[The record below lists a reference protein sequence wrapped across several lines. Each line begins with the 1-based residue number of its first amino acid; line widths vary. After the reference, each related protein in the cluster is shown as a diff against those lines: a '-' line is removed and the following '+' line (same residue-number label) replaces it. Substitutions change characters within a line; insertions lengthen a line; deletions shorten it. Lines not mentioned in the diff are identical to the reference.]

1 MTDSVGESHP
11 NEERLFLAL
20 PWIYIHKHHA
30 SNRTLLKILL
40 FLFCRMSTQRCLSEL
55 TGRRTERFMSMKSW
69 IFSGPSPVIWI
80 RLLLGGN
87 HIKCFVLEWWGE
99 TASWWVQI
107 QGRQGVVSSRIYG
120 IYISLLPQSFFLWIL
135 HPRRWWMLC
144 GRRAGPDSG
153 RSRVSP

>member
-11 NEERLFLAL
+11 NEERLFLAS
-20 PWIYIHKHHA
+20 PWIYIHKHHT

-40 FLFCRMSTQRCLSEL
+40 FSFCRMSTQRCLSAL
-55 TGRRTERFMSMKSW
+55 TGRPTERFMSMKSW
-69 IFSGPSPVIWI
+69 IFSGLSPVIWI

-87 HIKCFVLEWWGE
+87 HKKLLCFRVRRWDSFLVSTDPRE
-99 TASWWVQI
+99 TGCCIFKNLWYIHLTFASK
-107 QGRQGVVSSRIYG
+107 
-120 IYISLLPQSFFLWIL
+120 LFLWIL